1 MTFGAMAAWQAWV
14 LVAGAAGLA
23 VWLFRLRVRPRRVLV
38 PSLLLWRRVL
48 SDSRELTFWERIRR
62 AVSLVVTAAIAVA
75 LALALAR
82 PARAIG
88 GTEASRG
95 PLMIVIDSSWS
106 MLARTRGGETRW
118 ARAIAEAR
126 RLASAS
132 TDEELALATTTDGL
146 VEGPTTDLALIE
158 TALDRIAPSG
168 GSAAA
173 WPQLAGRD
181 VVHFITDGSIARPL
195 ERGVMVHSVF
205 EPAANV
211 GITAFD
217 IRPSLGG
224 AGAGEAYL
232 EVANFGP
239 AQAVHVTLRRGTA
252 SLLDRSFDLAAGEIL
267 RQVVRLDR
275 GGDPAVRA
283 HIEAPGNA
291 LAVDDEAFAWFDQAR
306 PLRVTV
312 VSDRPAWLVRLFA
325 GNPDVTATFA
335 APAAY
340 RPGQEDAVI
349 FDRWMPPDPP
359 ERPALYFAPPAQGW
373 LSVGAGDLSSGA
385 DVETRPR
392 WMAAGSHPVVRGV
405 DPLTLAIASARVYR
419 SVQLM
424 PIAASARGT
433 PLVYVNKA
441 PARAR
446 FVIVGFGADES
457 NLAAAPAFP
466 VLVGNA
472 LTWLARAADAGQ
484 RRPGEASF
492 DVALVRLT
500 GPGGRAIPLARLAG
514 EAVGVLRLP
523 GLYLAEGAGSRT
535 TFAVNINNPD
545 VSNLMRTSAV
555 TMNAPAS
562 VSAGARGPWWL
573 YCAGAAF
580 AAALAEWWT
589 WLRRITV

>member
-23 VWLFRLRVRPRRVLV
+23 VWLFRLKVRPRRVLV

-106 MLARTRGGETRW
+106 LLARTRGGETRW

-126 RLASAS
+126 RLASA
-132 TDEELALATTTDGL
+132 ATG
-146 VEGPTTDLALIE
+146 EG
-158 TALDRIAPSG
+158 G
-168 GSAAA
+168 AAA

-195 ERGVMVHSVF
+195 DRGVIVHSVF

-224 AGAGEAYL
+224 AAAGEAYL

-239 AQAVHVTLRRGTA
+239 AQAVHVTLRRGAA
-252 SLLDRSFDLAAGEIL
+252 SLLDRQFDLVAGEIL

-275 GGDPAVRA
+275 GGDPVVRA
-283 HIEAPGNA
+283 HIEAPGDA
-291 LAVDDEAFAWFDQAR
+291 LAVDDEAFAWFDRAR

-312 VSDRPAWLVRLFA
+312 VSDRPAWLARLFA
-325 GNPDVTATFA
+325 GNPDVTATVA

-359 ERPALYFAPPAQGW
+359 RRPALYFAPPAQGW
-373 LSVGAGDLSSGA
+373 LAGGAGDSSSGA
-385 DVETRPR
+385 DVEKRPR
-392 WMAAGSHPVVRGV
+392 WLAVGSHPIVRGV
-405 DPLTLAIASARVYR
+405 DPLTLAIARARVYR
-419 SVQLM
+419 SVQLTSSWVSVRTSRTWLLR
-424 PIAASARGT
+424 PPSRFSSAMRWPGW
-433 PLVYVNKA
+433 
-441 PARAR
+441 RAR
-446 FVIVGFGADES
+446 
-457 NLAAAPAFP
+457 
-466 VLVGNA
+466 
-472 LTWLARAADAGQ
+472 
-484 RRPGEASF
+484 RRPGNA
-492 DVALVRLT
+492 V
-500 GPGGRAIPLARLAG
+500 PAR
-514 EAVGVLRLP
+514 RP
-523 GLYLAEGAGSRT
+523 SIWR
-535 TFAVNINNPD
+535 
-545 VSNLMRTSAV
+545 S
-555 TMNAPAS
+555 
-562 VSAGARGPWWL
+562 
-573 YCAGAAF
+573 CA
-580 AAALAEWWT
+580 
-589 WLRRITV
+589 

>member
-1 MTFGAMAAWQAWV
+1 
-14 LVAGAAGLA
+14 
-23 VWLFRLRVRPRRVLV
+23 VRPRRVLV

-62 AVSLVVTAAIAVA
+62 AVSLVVSAAIAVA

-126 RLASAS
+126 RLAAA
-132 TDEELALATTTDGL
+132 TGEGIALATTADGL

-158 TALDRIAPSG
+158 TALDRIAPAG
-168 GSAAA
+168 GGAATA

-195 ERGVMVHSVF
+195 DRGVMVHSVF

-252 SLLDRSFDLAAGEIL
+252 SLLDRPFDLAAGEIL
-267 RQVVRLDR
+267 RQVVHLDR
-275 GGDPAVRA
+275 GGDPVVRA
-283 HIEAPGNA
+283 HVEAPGDA
-291 LAVDDEAFAWFDQAR
+291 LAVDDEAFAWFDRAR

-312 VSDRPAWLVRLFA
+312 VSDRPAWLARLFA

-359 ERPALYFAPPAQGW
+359 DRPALYFAPPAQGW
-373 LSVGAGDLSSGA
+373 LSGGAGDLSRGA
-385 DVETRPR
+385 GVETRPR
-392 WMAAGSHPVVRGV
+392 WIAVGTHPVVRGV
-405 DPLTLAIASARVYR
+405 DPLTLAIASAREYR

-424 PIAASARGT
+424 PIAESARGT
-433 PLVYVNKA
+433 PLVYVSKA
-441 PARAR
+441 AARAR

-472 LTWLARAADAGQ
+472 LAWLARAADAGE
-484 RRPGEASF
+484 RRPGVASF
-492 DVALVRLT
+492 DVAVVSLT
-500 GPGGRAIPLARLAG
+500 GPGGKAIPLARLPG
-514 EAVGVLRLP
+514 EAIGVLRSP
-523 GLYLAEGAGSRT
+523 GLYVAEGAGSRT
-535 TFAVNINNPD
+535 TFAVNVNDPD

-555 TMNAPAS
+555 TMNASAS

-573 YCAGAAF
+573 YCAVAAF